1 MVRKKKEK
9 TAKMALKR
17 ITQTCLTRSDNSSSP
32 VNATSPLKK
41 IEALK
46 ISLLSLDKSQS
57 TNLQKKTKD

>member
-9 TAKMALKR
+9 TAKMASKR
-17 ITQTCLTRSDNSSSP
+17 TTQTCLTRSDNSSSP